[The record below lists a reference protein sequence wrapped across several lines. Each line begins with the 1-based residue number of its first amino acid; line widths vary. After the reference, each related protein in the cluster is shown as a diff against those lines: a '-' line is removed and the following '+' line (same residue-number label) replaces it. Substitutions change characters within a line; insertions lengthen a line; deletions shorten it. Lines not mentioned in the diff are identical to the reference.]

1 MRIYADKLDDHLSRS
16 LAQVYLLFGNE
27 PLLID
32 ESRRSI
38 DLAARKQGFE
48 ERSRYIADATLNWD
62 HVFNQCQSL
71 SLFSSRQI
79 IEIEIPESGLS
90 APHAKEL
97 SSLAQ
102 QLSSDILLMVLGG
115 KLTKAQETSKWFTSL
130 QTNGCWVSCLTPDLQ
145 RLPQF
150 VAQRC
155 RSLGLS
161 PDPEAIQMLA
171 QWHEGNLLA
180 LIQSLD
186 KLALIYPDGR
196 LTLIRLEQ
204 ALNRS
209 NHYTPFQWVDA
220 LLEGKSNRAQRIL
233 RDLEADGT
241 EVIILLRTIQ
251 KEIMLLLE
259 FEHKMA
265 NQSLNAL
272 FDKARVW
279 SSKRPLYTLALRRL
293 NRAKLRHI
301 IRLLCHIE
309 MTTKTQYLDTPWP
322 LLHQLSAEMSLEYK

>member
-16 LAQVYLLFGNE
+16 LMQVYLLFGNE

-38 DLAARKQGFE
+38 DSAARKQGFE

-79 IEIEIPESGLS
+79 IEIEVPESGLS

-97 SSLAQ
+97 ASLAQ
-102 QLSSDILLMVLGG
+102 QLNNETLLVVLGG
-115 KLTKAQETSKWFTSL
+115 KLTKAQETSKWFTSFL
-130 QTNGCWVSCLTPDLQ
+130 TNGCWVSCLTPDLQ

-155 RSLGLS
+155 RSLGLN

-180 LIQSLD
+180 LIQSLE

-204 ALNRS
+204 ALSRS

-259 FEHKMA
+259 FERKMT
-265 NQSLNAL
+265 NQPLNTL
-272 FDKARVW
+272 FDKARIW
-279 SSKRPLYTLALRRL
+279 NSKRPLYTSALRRL

-301 IRLLCHIE
+301 IRLLCDIE

-322 LLHQLSAEMSLEYK
+322 LLHQLSVEISHEYK